1 MPERFSDLE
10 TSSLGTQSLETRLK
24 AYPELRAK
32 IETMLN
38 IIENAGGDVEKAA
51 VAEQRVIDA
60 MRELGNDILHSWARR
75 QHQKK
80 EEEFQAKPGVNR
92 KEKNALLV
100 HAARQNRT
108 NGDHLHP
115 GPPGAGD
122 SAVFGVGGGGLSG
135 VLGRAATG
143 DHRFWGGRS
152 VDGRVGQAARA
163 LWD

>member
-1 MPERFSDLE
+1 MPERFADIE
-10 TSSLGTQSLETRLK
+10 ASSLGPQSLEARLK

-38 IIENAGGDVEKAA
+38 IIENAVGDVEKAA

-60 MRELGNDILHSWARR
+60 LREFGNDILYSWARR

-80 EEEFQAKPGVNR
+80 EAAFNAKPGVNR
-92 KEKNALLV
+92 KEKSTLLV

-108 NGDHLHP
+108 KRNHLHP
-115 GPPGAGD
+115 GPPGVGD
-122 SAVFGVGGGGLSG
+122 SAVCGVSGGGLSG

-143 DHRFWGGRS
+143 HHRFWGG
-152 VDGRVGQAARA
+152 
-163 LWD
+163 